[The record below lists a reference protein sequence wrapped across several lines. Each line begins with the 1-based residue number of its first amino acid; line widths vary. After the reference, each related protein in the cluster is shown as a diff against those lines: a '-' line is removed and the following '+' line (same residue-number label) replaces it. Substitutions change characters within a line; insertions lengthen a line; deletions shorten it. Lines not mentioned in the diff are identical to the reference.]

1 MPSKQ
6 CRIVSRLI
14 ALLLTGALWALFIPP
29 ISAQAVSTSAA
40 SAILMEADSGR
51 VLYAQDER
59 TPRPIASVT
68 KLMTA
73 LVAVERCP
81 DLNTPVTVDPAAV
94 GVEGSSLYLA
104 PGEVLPLEH
113 LLYGLLLHSG
123 NDAAVAIAI
132 HCAGDVATFAQWMNE
147 KAQALGMTASHFVNP
162 NGLDGEGHYSCAYD
176 LALLAQAVL
185 QSEALARIVATRSIT
200 LGTRS
205 FVNHNKLLGRYE
217 GCIGLKTG
225 FTKKAGRTLVS
236 AARRGETTLIAVTL
250 NDGNDWAD
258 HAALFDY
265 GFATWRSHL
274 LARSGKPMGLVAV
287 EGSLIPA
294 VAVETRGEVRS
305 CLASGETPIARLLL
319 PQPIVAP
326 IQAGQSV
333 GALIFY
339 LNGRELGRTELVA
352 TRSAPAH
359 RRR

>member
-1 MPSKQ
+1 M
-6 CRIVSRLI
+6 SRKRQPVPARLT

-29 ISAQAVSTSAA
+29 LSAGAVSTSAA

-132 HCAGDVATFAQWMNE
+132 HCAGDVETFAQWMND
-147 KAQALGMTASHFVNP
+147 KAQALGMTASHFVTP
-162 NGLDGEGHYSCAYD
+162 NGLDAEGHYSCAYD
-176 LALLAQAVL
+176 LALLAQAAL
-185 QSEALARIVATRSIT
+185 KNEALARIAATRSIT
-200 LGTRS
+200 LGRRS
-205 FVNHNKLLGRYE
+205 FVNHNKLLWRYD

-250 NDGNDWAD
+250 NDGADWAD

-265 GFATWRSHL
+265 GFSTGHSHL
-274 LARSGKPMGLVAV
+274 LARSGKPMGLAAV
-287 EGSLIPA
+287 EGSLVPA
-294 VAVETRGEVRS
+294 VVVETREEVR
-305 CLASGETPIARLLL
+305 CYLTDGETPTARLLL
-319 PQPIVAP
+319 PRRLSAP
-326 IQAGQSV
+326 IHEGQPV
-333 GALIFY
+333 GTLIFY
-339 LNGRELGRTELVA
+339 LDGRELGRTELVA
-352 TRSAPAH
+352 TLSAPAH
-359 RRR
+359 RKR